1 MVQNRIGGQMKYNS
15 LELFVGAG
23 GLALGV
29 ERAGF
34 NHIAVFENDAAA
46 CKTLEANRI
55 KWFKSLSEENIIM
68 DDVRNIDFK
77 MYKNIDLLV
86 GGPPCQ
92 PFSLGGKHKGS
103 YDKRDMFPEM
113 IRALREIK
121 PKILLIENVKGF
133 NRESFSG
140 YRNYILSQI
149 ENPFLLQ
156 KKDET
161 IEEHYDRLLKDN
173 TTPYYKIKTKLLNAA
188 NFGVPQKRERFF
200 IVAIRSDL
208 DISWDFPEETHSLT
222 SLEWAKYIDE
232 SYWTRHGLEKPLL
245 LSKAVQKRIKKLAF
259 PFEAPWVTIRDALN
273 DLSNPELNEIP
284 ELNHY
289 FITGAKIYP
298 GHTGSPLDFPS
309 KTIKAGD
316 HGVPGGENMLIKDT
330 GEPRYFSV
338 REAARIQTFPDDYI
352 FPHLWGKSMKQI
364 GNAVPVKLA
373 EEIAGSLKKSLDKIE
388 KKVI

>member
-1 MVQNRIGGQMKYNS
+1 MKYNS

-29 ERAGF
+29 EKAGF
-34 NHIAVFENDAAA
+34 NHIAVFEKDVAA
-46 CKTLEANRI
+46 CETLEANRT
-55 KWFKSLSEENIIM
+55 KWFKSLTEENIIM
-68 DDVRNIDFK
+68 DDVRNIDFRR
-77 MYKNIDLLV
+77 YKNIDLLV

-92 PFSLGGKHKGS
+92 PFSLGGKHKGA

-121 PKILLIENVKGF
+121 PKILLVENVKGF
-133 NRESFSG
+133 NRASFSN

-156 KKDET
+156 KENET
-161 IEEHYDRLLKDN
+161 IEEHYARLLQDD
-173 TTPYYKIKTKLLNAA
+173 TPPHYKIKTKLLNAA
-188 NFGVPQKRERFF
+188 NYGVPQKRERFF
-200 IVAIRSDL
+200 IVAIRADL
-208 DISWDFPEETHSLT
+208 DISWEFPQETHSLA
-222 SLEWAKYIDE
+222 SLEWTKYIDE
-232 SYWTRHGLEKPLL
+232 SYWKKHGVDNPLAP
-245 LSKAVQKRIKKLAF
+245 SKAIQKRIAKLVF
-259 PFEAPWVTIRDALN
+259 PFEAPWVTVRDALIG
-273 DLSNPELNEIP
+273 LSNPEVNEIP
-284 ELNHY
+284 ELNHH
-289 FITGAKIYP
+289 FVAGARVYP
-298 GHTGSPLDFPS
+298 GHTGSPLDLPS

-352 FPHLWGKSMKQI
+352 FPHVWGKSLKQI

-373 EEIAGSLKKSLDKIE
+373 EEIASSLKIVLDKIE
-388 KKVI
+388 KKVT